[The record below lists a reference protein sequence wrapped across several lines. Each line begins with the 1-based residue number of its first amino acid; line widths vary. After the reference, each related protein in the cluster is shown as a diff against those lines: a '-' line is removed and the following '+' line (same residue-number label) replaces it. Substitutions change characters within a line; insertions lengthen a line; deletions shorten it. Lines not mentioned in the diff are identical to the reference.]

1 MHSIGQTKM
10 WSRFWNTVLLFSD
23 RHWWCITPLS
33 WLRLDL
39 NQTYRSIHCTRHLF
53 VEVSRATCRSL
64 INSSI
69 NINENPLL
77 HRRTDHSME
86 TAVLRVLSDTLGRWI
101 ARIWLLRRCSTN
113 QHRWSPSTGTVP
125 WYIGIVAPRRFSA
138 CLEQREPH
146 VAAQVLV
153 PPL

>member
-69 NINENPLL
+69 NLNDVSGLKIRCYTAAPITPWRPQSFESLATLSDAGSRGFGCSAVARPISIVGRRRPELSHGILALSLHGGFQHVSNNECHMLL
-77 HRRTDHSME
+77 HK
-86 TAVLRVLSDTLGRWI
+86 
-101 ARIWLLRRCSTN
+101 
-113 QHRWSPSTGTVP
+113 
-125 WYIGIVAPRRFSA
+125 F
-138 CLEQREPH
+138 
-146 VAAQVLV
+146 
-153 PPL
+153 